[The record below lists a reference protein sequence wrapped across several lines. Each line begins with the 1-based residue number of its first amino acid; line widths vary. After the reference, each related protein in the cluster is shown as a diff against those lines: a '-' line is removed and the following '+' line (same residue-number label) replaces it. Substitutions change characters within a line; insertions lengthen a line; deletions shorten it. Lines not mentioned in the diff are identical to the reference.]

1 MVYCSEVTLTVLFLH
16 FYFRVGGM
24 QGTFMNVSL
33 MKAKS
38 LLPRKDKKTQEMN
51 QSGQYPWTEVTI
63 NRSDLFVLGG

>member
-1 MVYCSEVTLTVLFLH
+1 MFLH

-38 LLPRKDKKTQEMN
+38 PFPRKDKKTQEMN
-51 QSGQYPWTEVTI
+51 QSGLYPWTEVTI
-63 NRSDLFVLGG
+63 NQSDLCVLGG